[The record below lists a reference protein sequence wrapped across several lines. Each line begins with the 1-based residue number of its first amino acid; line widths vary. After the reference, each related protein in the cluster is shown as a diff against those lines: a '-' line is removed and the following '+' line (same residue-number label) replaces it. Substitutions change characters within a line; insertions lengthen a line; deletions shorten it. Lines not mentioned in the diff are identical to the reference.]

1 MRASFDG
8 MRRSATAN
16 MNELCDVLKEVI
28 ELPSWDSVSEDL
40 KERIIEA
47 FNNSAQSVDIMN
59 CLYDPNVEDD
69 MNNLSDIL
77 SVDRLDELEKENDEN

>member
-16 MNELCDVLKEVI
+16 MNELCNVLKEVI
-28 ELPSWDSVSEDL
+28 ELPSWDSISEDL
-40 KERIIEA
+40 KQRIIES

-59 CLYDPNVEDD
+59 CLYDPNCDDD
-69 MNNLSDIL
+69 MNDLSDVL
-77 SVDRLDELEKENDEN
+77 SIQRLDDIEESED